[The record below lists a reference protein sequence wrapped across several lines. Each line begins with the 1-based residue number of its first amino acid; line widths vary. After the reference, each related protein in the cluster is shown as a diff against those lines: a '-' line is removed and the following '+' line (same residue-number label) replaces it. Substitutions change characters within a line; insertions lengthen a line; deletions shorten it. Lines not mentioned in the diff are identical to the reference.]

1 MPVPNDES
9 PLGIYENAMCGPEV
23 SCHVSTTVTSTSY
36 TSTSIHSATTT
47 IYLTIVAAE
56 PITATVVET
65 QTVAITVNNCT
76 DTSTATTDDTL
87 TSTVIDTVIEPVYVH
102 VTVTI
107 TTSVTSTDVATVQ
120 CVIEAPS
127 APIASVQGSPT
138 IRLSNP
144 TTIADDNIPV
154 RDDETFNITLPFPM
168 MIFDEV
174 ATVICVSTNGVLG
187 LLPGVDNC
195 LSCKNEALPSNR
207 YPETSV
213 FAFWDDL
220 RVVADLGHGI
230 YYEIVATE
238 DTALLEVE
246 FILGTHRTPDE
257 LYHFRLTYAV
267 QNPYVVD
274 VQYYNI
280 SNSGAGA
287 TVGVQGPRGQTM
299 VWSFNE
305 PKIES
310 GMRLRMDTTP
320 GNPSIT
326 DRTNV

>member
-1 MPVPNDES
+1 MVYVPTIQ
-9 PLGIYENAMCGPEV
+9 L
-23 SCHVSTTVTSTSY
+23 
-36 TSTSIHSATTT
+36 SIH
-47 IYLTIVAAE
+47 LTDR
-56 PITATVVET
+56 PK
-65 QTVAITVNNCT
+65 
-76 DTSTATTDDTL
+76 
-87 TSTVIDTVIEPVYVH
+87 
-102 VTVTI
+102 
-107 TTSVTSTDVATVQ
+107 
-120 CVIEAPS
+120 
-127 APIASVQGSPT
+127 
-138 IRLSNP
+138 
-144 TTIADDNIPV
+144 
-154 RDDETFNITLPFPM
+154 
-168 MIFDEV
+168 
-174 ATVICVSTNGVLG
+174 VLG

-287 TVGVQGPRGQTM
+287 TVGVQGRKLF
-299 VWSFNE
+299 S
-305 PKIES
+305 IA
-310 GMRLRMDTTP
+310 LRT
-320 GNPSIT
+320 
-326 DRTNV
+326 